1 LGIMG
6 FADLLIKLNIPYNSE
21 EAIRFTD
28 KLLSFFSQKAND
40 ESVRLAAERG
50 VFPNYKESIYAK
62 NNKFKYRNATRTTI
76 APTGTISII
85 ADCSS
90 GIEPLFAIAYKRH
103 VLVENGLLEVHPL
116 FEEITK
122 KRGVFTERLLEDVK
136 NEGSI
141 QNIKCIPDDIKRV
154 FLTAKD
160 ISPEFHVKIQ
170 ATCQKN
176 IDNAVA
182 KTINLPK
189 ESTAEEVEK
198 VFLLAYKSGCKGIT
212 VYRDR
217 SRMSQVLSAE
227 CT

>member
-1 LGIMG
+1 
-6 FADLLIKLNIPYNSE
+6 
-21 EAIRFTD
+21 
-28 KLLSFFSQKAND
+28 
-40 ESVRLAAERG
+40 
-50 VFPNYKESIYAK
+50 
-62 NNKFKYRNATRTTI
+62 
-76 APTGTISII
+76 
-85 ADCSS
+85 
-90 GIEPLFAIAYKRH
+90 
-103 VLVENGLLEVHPL
+103 L

-122 KRGVFTERLLEDVK
+122 KRGIYTERLLEDVK
-136 NEGSI
+136 KEGSI
-141 QNIKCIPDDIKRV
+141 LNIKYIPDDIKRV
-154 FLTAKD
+154 FVTAKD

-170 ATCQKN
+170 ASCQKY

-212 VYRDR
+212 IYRDK